1 MSARNTILFG
11 AALAAATV
19 AIAVDHATHPVPERP
34 KFEGGAVA
42 GGGLSPC
49 AAAPCAA
56 GAATSGGAGVKR
68 APPPP
73 PPPRPL
79 PAGQEAPDLVI
90 KGAQ

>member
-1 MSARNTILFG
+1 MSTRNTILFG

-42 GGGLSPC
+42 GGGLAPC

-56 GAATSGGAGVKR
+56 GAPAGGATIKR

-73 PPPRPL
+73 PPPLPL
-79 PAGQEAPDLVI
+79 PEGQEAPDLVI